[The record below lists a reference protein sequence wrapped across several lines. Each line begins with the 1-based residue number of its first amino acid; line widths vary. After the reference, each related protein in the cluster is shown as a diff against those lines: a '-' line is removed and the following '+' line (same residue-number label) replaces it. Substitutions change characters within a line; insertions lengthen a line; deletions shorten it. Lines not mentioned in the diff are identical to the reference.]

1 MVHRSCYELE
11 LAILISVSA
20 RCAEKEEDGLTLKLE
35 TIRIQSNQRTRHQS
49 QSQLRLTQTRIEIL
63 TDDLQ
68 PIILLAQHILH
79 GNLHILERN
88 IRRPRRPAISDLDRP
103 RLQPLLPRNEK
114 DRETFL
120 RSPGGYGKVRGVHP
134 AGDPFLGSVDD
145 AGRGSREN
153 RTGDEFEDVRRTL
166 EKWIVVGF
174 VEGLTSVSHPRS

>member
-35 TIRIQSNQRTRHQS
+35 TNKSGRPRGNENKTYQSPIIS
-49 QSQLRLTQTRIEIL
+49 LPDLSLTL

-68 PIILLAQHILH
+68 PIILLPQHILH
-79 GNLHILERN
+79 GHLHILERN

-114 DRETFL
+114 DREALL

-145 AGRGSREN
+145 ARRGSR
-153 RTGDEFEDVRRTL
+153 
-166 EKWIVVGF
+166 
-174 VEGLTSVSHPRS
+174 